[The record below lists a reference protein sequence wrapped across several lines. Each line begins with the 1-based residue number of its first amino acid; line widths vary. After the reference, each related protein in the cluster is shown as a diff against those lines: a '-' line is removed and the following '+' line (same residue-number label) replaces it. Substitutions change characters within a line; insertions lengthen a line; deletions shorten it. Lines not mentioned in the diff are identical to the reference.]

1 MEKENKV
8 IEQIKDLWQYLS
20 ESSKTELQ
28 QILMFW
34 EKYKKEWERLKD
46 EFWKNHKREDL
57 DVLLWNYKAN
67 RSKFMEQ
74 LDSNEKQMIRSLGWS
89 LFERFMEEYL
99 RTFIFYSGWVD
110 IKGKKA
116 DCIKYEYEDFQ
127 AWNLFM
133 DEWKYILL
141 DFGSKNLGVEWIKPL
156 IKKIKLTEW
165 SYLKLDY
172 NSLFCDWAEFLAKNI
187 QLKEWMSLIL
197 YDNEIWY
204 EWAESIAKNME
215 LKEWVFLDIGMN
227 TIWPI
232 WAKKIAENMKLKSQ
246 MKINLSSNKIWDEW
260 AEAIMEKMELKRWVK
275 LDLQNNLI
283 SDDIKDKLKKWE
295 KSYEEKWINC
305 EVLVD

>member
-197 YDNEIWY
+197 DHNEIWA
-204 EWAESIAKNME
+204 EWAKAIAENLE
-215 LKEWVFLDIGMN
+215 LKEWV
-227 TIWPI
+227 
-232 WAKKIAENMKLKSQ
+232 
-246 MKINLSSNKIWDEW
+246 NLWLASNEIWDEW
-260 AEAIMEKMELKRWVK
+260 ADFIMKNMVLKCWTN
-275 LDLQNNLI
+275 LDLRYNKI
-283 SDDIKDKLKKWE
+283 SEEMGQSLKERE
-295 KSYEEKWINC
+295 KSYCDRWVMCQVFI
-305 EVLVD
+305 

>member
-99 RTFIFYSGWVD
+99 RTFIFYNGWVD

-141 DFGSKNLGVEWIKPL
+141 DFSSKNLGVEWIKPL
-156 IKKIKLTEW
+156 IKNIKLTEW
-165 SYLKLDY
+165 SYLKLDH
-172 NSLFCDWAEFLAKNI
+172 NSLFGEWAEFLAKNI

-197 YDNEIWY
+197 DHNEIWA
-204 EWAESIAKNME
+204 EWAEAISHIELKEWVKLNLRENRIWAEWAKVIAENME
-215 LKEWVFLDIGMN
+215 LKEWVILDLR
-227 TIWPI
+227 T
-232 WAKKIAENMKLKSQ
+232 
-246 MKINLSSNKIWDEW
+246 NKIWDEW
-260 AEAIMEKMELKRWVK
+260 AKALIDNIELKEWVK
-275 LDLQNNLI
+275 LDLGNNNI
-283 SDDIKDKLKKWE
+283 SDVMKTNLKKWE
-295 KSYEEKWINC
+295 KSYEEKWVHC